1 MMDIKAVLLKWFI
14 YFLIRIFLLRVQINL
29 LAVLLKIKISQEKN

>member
-14 YFLIRIFLLRVQINL
+14 HVLIRIFLLRVQVNL
-29 LAVLLKIKISQEKN
+29 LAVLLKIKISQTKN

>member
-14 YFLIRIFLLRVQINL
+14 HFLIRIFLLRVQINL